1 MAVLPSIFDSSLTL
15 IIYAKYKRLLNKAF
29 YKKGPWCPR
38 AGQHSAAPFA
48 HTAWNSFILCVISV
62 NAQRQDANGERV
74 GDVNFLCNSTGIT
87 PQERRRLS
95 IMSQQQSA
103 DWVRLA
109 QSPSRTE
116 RIEAFFGGHG
126 YEPHRHDTYA
136 IGQTIAGVQS
146 FHYRGGLQHSL
157 PGGTMVLHPDEIHDG
172 EAGTEAGF
180 HYRMVYIEPAL
191 IQKILGGRP
200 LPFIPGGLS
209 ADPRLRCA
217 ALPLLKA
224 VTDTFEPLEE
234 EDALYDLAQTLA
246 VVGGQR
252 SRRQA
257 FDYQAAE
264 RAREYIHACF
274 MQDMTLDTLSQVS
287 GRDRW
292 SLSRDFRTLYGTSPW
307 RYVMM
312 RRLDFCRQRM
322 RAGERLVD
330 IAADAGFADQSHMTR
345 QFISRFGLSPGR
357 WLRAIR
363 G

>member
-1 MAVLPSIFDSSLTL
+1 M
-15 IIYAKYKRLLNKAF
+15 
-29 YKKGPWCPR
+29 
-38 AGQHSAAPFA
+38 
-48 HTAWNSFILCVISV
+48 
-62 NAQRQDANGERV
+62 
-74 GDVNFLCNSTGIT
+74 T
-87 PQERRRLS
+87 PQV
-95 IMSQQQSA
+95 IHYVSA
-103 DWVRLA
+103 EKCGLGQAGAVA
-109 QSPSRTE
+109 QSDGT
-116 RIEAFFGGHG
+116 
-126 YEPHRHDTYA
+126 HR
-136 IGQTIAGVQS
+136 
-146 FHYRGGLQHSL
+146 SL
-157 PGGTMVLHPDEIHDG
+157 L
-172 EAGTEAGF
+172 
-180 HYRMVYIEPAL
+180 R
-191 IQKILGGRP
+191 R
-200 LPFIPGGLS
+200 
-209 ADPRLRCA
+209 PRLRRA
-217 ALPLLKA
+217 AQPLLKA

-274 MQDMTLDTLSQVS
+274 MQDMTLDILSQVS

>member
-1 MAVLPSIFDSSLTL
+1 MRRAAVIKS
-15 IIYAKYKRLLNKAF
+15 
-29 YKKGPWCPR
+29 
-38 AGQHSAAPFA
+38 
-48 HTAWNSFILCVISV
+48 
-62 NAQRQDANGERV
+62 
-74 GDVNFLCNSTGIT
+74 
-87 PQERRRLS
+87 
-95 IMSQQQSA
+95 
-103 DWVRLA
+103 
-109 QSPSRTE
+109 
-116 RIEAFFGGHG
+116 GHG
-126 YEPHRHDTYA
+126 H
-136 IGQTIAGVQS
+136 
-146 FHYRGGLQHSL
+146 
-157 PGGTMVLHPDEIHDG
+157 
-172 EAGTEAGF
+172 
-180 HYRMVYIEPAL
+180 
-191 IQKILGGRP
+191 
-200 LPFIPGGLS
+200 
-209 ADPRLRCA
+209 LRA
-217 ALPLLKA
+217 
-224 VTDTFEPLEE
+224 LEE

>member
-1 MAVLPSIFDSSLTL
+1 
-15 IIYAKYKRLLNKAF
+15 
-29 YKKGPWCPR
+29 
-38 AGQHSAAPFA
+38 
-48 HTAWNSFILCVISV
+48 
-62 NAQRQDANGERV
+62 
-74 GDVNFLCNSTGIT
+74 
-87 PQERRRLS
+87 
-95 IMSQQQSA
+95 MSQQKSA
-103 DWVRLA
+103 DWVWLA
-109 QSPSRTE
+109 QSPSQTE

-217 ALPLLKA
+217 AQPLLKA

-246 VVGGQR
+246 VGGGQR

>member
-1 MAVLPSIFDSSLTL
+1 
-15 IIYAKYKRLLNKAF
+15 
-29 YKKGPWCPR
+29 
-38 AGQHSAAPFA
+38 
-48 HTAWNSFILCVISV
+48 
-62 NAQRQDANGERV
+62 
-74 GDVNFLCNSTGIT
+74 
-87 PQERRRLS
+87 
-95 IMSQQQSA
+95 MSQQQSA

-200 LPFIPGGLS
+200 LPFIPDGLS
-209 ADPRLRCA
+209 ADPRLRRA
-217 ALPLLKA
+217 AQPLLKA

-234 EDALYDLAQTLA
+234 EDALYELAQTLA

-322 RAGERLVD
+322 RAGERLMD

>member
-1 MAVLPSIFDSSLTL
+1 M
-15 IIYAKYKRLLNKAF
+15 
-29 YKKGPWCPR
+29 
-38 AGQHSAAPFA
+38 SAANVPVA
-48 HTAWNSFILCVISV
+48 
-62 NAQRQDANGERV
+62 
-74 GDVNFLCNSTGIT
+74 
-87 PQERRRLS
+87 
-95 IMSQQQSA
+95 
-103 DWVRLA
+103 
-109 QSPSRTE
+109 
-116 RIEAFFGGHG
+116 
-126 YEPHRHDTYA
+126 
-136 IGQTIAGVQS
+136 
-146 FHYRGGLQHSL
+146 
-157 PGGTMVLHPDEIHDG
+157 
-172 EAGTEAGF
+172 
-180 HYRMVYIEPAL
+180 
-191 IQKILGGRP
+191 
-200 LPFIPGGLS
+200 
-209 ADPRLRCA
+209 
-217 ALPLLKA
+217 
-224 VTDTFEPLEE
+224 
-234 EDALYDLAQTLA
+234 
-246 VVGGQR
+246 
-252 SRRQA
+252 A

>member
-1 MAVLPSIFDSSLTL
+1 
-15 IIYAKYKRLLNKAF
+15 
-29 YKKGPWCPR
+29 
-38 AGQHSAAPFA
+38 
-48 HTAWNSFILCVISV
+48 
-62 NAQRQDANGERV
+62 
-74 GDVNFLCNSTGIT
+74 
-87 PQERRRLS
+87 
-95 IMSQQQSA
+95 MSQQKSA

-109 QSPSRTE
+109 QSPSQTE
-116 RIEAFFGGHG
+116 RIEAFF
-126 YEPHRHDTYA
+126 
-136 IGQTIAGVQS
+136 
-146 FHYRGGLQHSL
+146 
-157 PGGTMVLHPDEIHDG
+157 
-172 EAGTEAGF
+172 
-180 HYRMVYIEPAL
+180 
-191 IQKILGGRP
+191 
-200 LPFIPGGLS
+200 GGLS

-217 ALPLLKA
+217 AQPLLKA

>member
-1 MAVLPSIFDSSLTL
+1 
-15 IIYAKYKRLLNKAF
+15 
-29 YKKGPWCPR
+29 
-38 AGQHSAAPFA
+38 
-48 HTAWNSFILCVISV
+48 
-62 NAQRQDANGERV
+62 
-74 GDVNFLCNSTGIT
+74 
-87 PQERRRLS
+87 
-95 IMSQQQSA
+95 MSQQQSA

-234 EDALYDLAQTLA
+234 EDALYDW
-246 VVGGQR
+246 
-252 SRRQA
+252 RRPWPLS
-257 FDYQAAE
+257 AANVPV
-264 RAREYIHACF
+264 A
-274 MQDMTLDTLSQVS
+274 
-287 GRDRW
+287 
-292 SLSRDFRTLYGTSPW
+292 
-307 RYVMM
+307 
-312 RRLDFCRQRM
+312 RRLIIRRRRGPGSISMPVLCR
-322 RAGERLVD
+322 
-330 IAADAGFADQSHMTR
+330 I
-345 QFISRFGLSPGR
+345 
-357 WLRAIR
+357 
-363 G
+363 

>member
-1 MAVLPSIFDSSLTL
+1 M
-15 IIYAKYKRLLNKAF
+15 
-29 YKKGPWCPR
+29 
-38 AGQHSAAPFA
+38 
-48 HTAWNSFILCVISV
+48 
-62 NAQRQDANGERV
+62 
-74 GDVNFLCNSTGIT
+74 
-87 PQERRRLS
+87 
-95 IMSQQQSA
+95 
-103 DWVRLA
+103 
-109 QSPSRTE
+109 
-116 RIEAFFGGHG
+116 
-126 YEPHRHDTYA
+126 
-136 IGQTIAGVQS
+136 
-146 FHYRGGLQHSL
+146 
-157 PGGTMVLHPDEIHDG
+157 
-172 EAGTEAGF
+172 
-180 HYRMVYIEPAL
+180 
-191 IQKILGGRP
+191 
-200 LPFIPGGLS
+200 
-209 ADPRLRCA
+209 
-217 ALPLLKA
+217 KA

-357 WLRAIR
+357 WLQAIR

>member
-1 MAVLPSIFDSSLTL
+1 
-15 IIYAKYKRLLNKAF
+15 
-29 YKKGPWCPR
+29 
-38 AGQHSAAPFA
+38 
-48 HTAWNSFILCVISV
+48 
-62 NAQRQDANGERV
+62 
-74 GDVNFLCNSTGIT
+74 LCNSA
-87 PQERRRLS
+87 E
-95 IMSQQQSA
+95 
-103 DWVRLA
+103 
-109 QSPSRTE
+109 SPSRTPQVIHYVSAAERGLGQAGAVAQPTE

-200 LPFIPGGLS
+200 LPFIPAACRRIHAWSRRAAVVKSGHGYLRAAGGRGPVRPG
-209 ADPRLRCA
+209 ADP
-217 ALPLLKA
+217 
-224 VTDTFEPLEE
+224 
-234 EDALYDLAQTLA
+234 A

-322 RAGERLVD
+322 RAGASGGYCR
-330 IAADAGFADQSHMTR
+330 
-345 QFISRFGLSPGR
+345 
-357 WLRAIR
+357 
-363 G
+363 